1 MQVQSL
7 CWEDLLEQEITT
19 HYSILAWKILWT
31 EDPGGVQSGGLK
43 GLDMT
48 EHTHTNIYLLNK
60 LQIYAA
66 VSPPLSPN
74 THTQMHTLNE
84 KTEPWVV

>member
-1 MQVQSL
+1 MGYSL
-7 CWEDLLEQEITT
+7 G
-19 HYSILAWKILWT
+19 SR
-31 EDPGGVQSGGLK
+31 K

-66 VSPPLSPN
+66 VSSSSPPP
-74 THTQMHTLNE
+74 THTHRMRKLNPGLYNYLGLE
-84 KTEPWVV
+84 RKASFLSEPWLGTGQTSPDSHLLGE